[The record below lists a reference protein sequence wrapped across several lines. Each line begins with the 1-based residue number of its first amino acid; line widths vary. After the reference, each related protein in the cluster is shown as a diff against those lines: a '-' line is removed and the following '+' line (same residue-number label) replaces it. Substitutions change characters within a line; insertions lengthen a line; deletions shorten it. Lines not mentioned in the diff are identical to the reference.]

1 MSFKSGFITI
11 IGKPNVGKSSLL
23 NEILKEKV
31 SIVSP
36 KAQTT
41 RNNILGILNEPGY
54 QMIFTDTPGINTA
67 KTRLDRFMQKSV
79 SSARSGVDVIVVVL
93 DGDKKIN
100 QADLDLIKEQEHTG
114 ASVIVVLNKLDLA
127 GYDKLLP
134 QVEKFKDFEF
144 VKEIIPTSAQNGKN
158 VDVLVERIKSLLPEG
173 APYFDED
180 MYTDQTVR
188 FMVAEIVR
196 EKALRLLNQEV
207 PHGIAVE
214 ILKFDE
220 EDESLVKID
229 ADIICERKTHK
240 HIIIGSNG
248 ENLKKIG
255 ISARLD
261 IEELV
266 DAKVFLNLFV
276 KVREDWRDKEHF
288 IRGLG
293 YKSEDN

>member
-36 KAQTT
+36 KPQTT
-41 RNNILGILNEPGY
+41 RNNILGILNEPDY

-67 KTRLDRFMQKSV
+67 NTRLDRFMQKSV
-79 SSARSGVDVIVVVL
+79 SSAKAGVDVIVVVI
-93 DGDKKIN
+93 DGSKKIN
-100 QADLDLIKEQEHTG
+100 EDDINLIKDQEHTG

-134 QVEKFKDFEF
+134 QMEKFKDLKFI
-144 VKEIIPTSAQNGKN
+144 KEIIPTSAHNGKN
-158 VDVLVERIKSLLPEG
+158 VDVLVECIKKLLPEG

-180 MYTDQTVR
+180 MYTDQTIR

-214 ILKFDE
+214 ILSFDE
-220 EDESLVKID
+220 SSSNLTKID

-240 HIIIGSNG
+240 HIIIGANG

-255 ISARLD
+255 TSARLD
-261 IEELV
+261 IEELLGT
-266 DAKVFLNLFV
+266 KVFLNLFV
-276 KVREDWRDKEHF
+276 KVRENWRDKENF
-288 IRGLG
+288 IKDLG
-293 YKSEDN
+293 YKDED